1 MKRRTIHPLPVLIVA
16 LCCAGTLIARVPG
29 NTEWDGKQDGKANIP
44 MHIQQGDNQE
54 TGKTGKTGKQ
64 ETLLMA
70 IKEKG
75 QMKNREERQVDNKEI
90 RQTENKEAKK
100 LARALRRKGISD
112 ARVLAAVEKVPR
124 HLFIDEKLSAYAYHD
139 RPLPIEKGQTISQ
152 PFTVAFQ
159 TQLLKLQPGEKVLE
173 IGTGSGYQ
181 AAILCEMGVE
191 VYSIERYHLL
201 YQTAKETLN
210 ELGYHPNLY
219 HGDGFEG
226 LPEHAPFDKIL
237 LTAAP
242 EEVPEK
248 LLQQLKIGGWLVG
261 PLGGRMGQ
269 KMTKIERISEEKFR
283 KTLHG
288 DFIFVPM
295 QEGTEK

>member
-1 MKRRTIHPLPVLIVA
+1 MKRKTTHLLPVLVAAFCCAVA
-16 LCCAGTLIARVPG
+16 LIAHAPC
-29 NTEWDGKQDGKANIP
+29 NTDRDSKTDTP
-44 MHIQQGDNQE
+44 MTTQQRDNQE
-54 TGKTGKTGKQ
+54 TRQTKKQ

-70 IKEKG
+70 KRKTG
-75 QMKNREERQVDNKEI
+75 QM
-90 RQTENKEAKK
+90 ENGETKQAGNEEAKK
-100 LARALRRKGISD
+100 LARGLRRKGIND
-112 ARVLAAVEKVPR
+112 ARILAAVEKVPR

-139 RPLPIEKGQTISQ
+139 RALPIEKGQTISQ
-152 PFTVAFQ
+152 PFTVAYQ

-191 VYSIERYHLL
+191 VYSIERHHQL

-210 ELGYHPNLY
+210 KLGYYPNLY

-226 LPEHAPFDKIL
+226 LPEHAPFDKVL

-248 LLQQLKIGGWLVG
+248 LLLQLKVGGWLVG
-261 PLGGRMGQ
+261 PLGGRTGQ
-269 KMTKIERISEEKFR
+269 KMTKIERVGEEKFK

-288 DFIFVPM
+288 NFIFVPM
-295 QEGTEK
+295 QEGTEQ

>member
-1 MKRRTIHPLPVLIVA
+1 MKRKTLHLLPVLIA
-16 LCCAGTLIARVPG
+16 TLCWAGSLIAHATDTIER
-29 NTEWDGKQDGKANIP
+29 NEKQDRKANTPITT
-44 MHIQQGDNQE
+44 QRRDNWE
-54 TGKTGKTGKQ
+54 TRQTEKQ
-64 ETLLMA
+64 ETLQMA
-70 IKEKG
+70 NKSTG
-75 QMKNREERQVDNKEI
+75 QMENREEQQGSNKKVQ
-90 RQTENKEAKK
+90 QTENREAIK
-100 LARALRRKGISD
+100 LARALRRKGIND

-124 HLFIDEKLSAYAYHD
+124 HLFIDEKLSPYAYDD
-139 RPLPIEKGQTISQ
+139 RPLPIERGQTISQ
-152 PFTVAFQ
+152 PFTVAYQ

-181 AAILCEMGVE
+181 AAILCEMDVE
-191 VYSIERYHLL
+191 VYSIERYHQL

-210 ELGYHPNLY
+210 KLGYHPNLY
-219 HGDGFEG
+219 HGDGFKG

-269 KMTKIERISEEKFR
+269 KMTKIERVGEEKFR

>member
-1 MKRRTIHPLPVLIVA
+1 MKRKTLLFPLVLITAFCWV
-16 LCCAGTLIARVPG
+16 GTLIAFAP
-29 NTEWDGKQDGKANIP
+29 NTADRDREQDGKENAP
-44 MHIQQGDNQE
+44 MITQQRDNRGTLQ
-54 TGKTGKTGKQ
+54 TKKI

-70 IKEKG
+70 NKTTG
-75 QMKNREERQVDNKEI
+75 QMEKREEQQANNKEI
-90 RQTENKEAKK
+90 QQTENREAKQ
-100 LARALRRKGISD
+100 LARALRRKGIND
-112 ARVLAAVEKVPR
+112 ARVLTAVEKVPR
-124 HLFIDEKLSAYAYHD
+124 HLFIDEKLSAYAYDD

-152 PFTVAFQ
+152 PFTVAYQ

-181 AAILCEMGVE
+181 AAILCEMDVE

-210 ELGYHPNLY
+210 KLGYYPNLY

-248 LLQQLKIGGWLVG
+248 LLQQLKVGGWLVG

-269 KMTKIERISEEKFR
+269 KMTKIERVGEEKFR

>member
-1 MKRRTIHPLPVLIVA
+1 MKRKTLLLLTVTIAA
-16 LCCAGTLIARVPG
+16 LFWVGTLIAHATG
-29 NTEWDGKQDGKANIP
+29 TTDQHGKQDGKANAR
-44 MHIQQGDNQE
+44 MTIQRRDNKEAGQTE
-54 TGKTGKTGKQ
+54 RTG
-64 ETLLMA
+64 TLLMTN
-70 IKEKG
+70 KTTG
-75 QMKNREERQVDNKEI
+75 QMKNRGEQQERNKVVQ
-90 RQTENKEAKK
+90 QTENREAIK
-100 LARALRRKGISD
+100 LARALRRKGIND

-210 ELGYHPNLY
+210 KLGYHPNLY